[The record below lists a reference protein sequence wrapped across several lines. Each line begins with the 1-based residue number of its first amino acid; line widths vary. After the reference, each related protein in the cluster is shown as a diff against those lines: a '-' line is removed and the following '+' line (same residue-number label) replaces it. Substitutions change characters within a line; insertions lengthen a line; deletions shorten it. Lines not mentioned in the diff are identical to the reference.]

1 MAFDQPL
8 AADSIEE
15 FNLLSAFVRA
25 PLWILGGVLGSRS
38 DPDEDENAS
47 LEAAQ
52 LMVDKDDD
60 KPAQNEPQNK
70 APRRIVSYCNDPVP
84 PLAKNDDTMRESDNR
99 RPCDMVETRDN
110 NLSLSDVMPGLRR
123 PSHLSWSD
131 DSGRSLVE
139 YNDEVSLSESFRPW
153 FSVRENVSRLDENL
167 EKWAKLL
174 FWYPNALDPMCMS

>member
-1 MAFDQPL
+1 M
-8 AADSIEE
+8 
-15 FNLLSAFVRA
+15 
-25 PLWILGGVLGSRS
+25 
-38 DPDEDENAS
+38 
-47 LEAAQ
+47 
-52 LMVDKDDD
+52 
-60 KPAQNEPQNK
+60 
-70 APRRIVSYCNDPVP
+70 P

-153 FSVRENVSRLDENL
+153 FSVLENVSRLDENL

-174 FWYPNALDPMCMS
+174 LSYPLLIRCVCLG